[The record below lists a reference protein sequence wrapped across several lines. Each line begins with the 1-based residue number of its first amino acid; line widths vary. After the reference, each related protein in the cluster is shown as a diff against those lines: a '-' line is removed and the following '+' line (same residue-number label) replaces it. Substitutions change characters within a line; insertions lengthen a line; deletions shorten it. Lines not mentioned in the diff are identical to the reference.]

1 MDSRVSKYHSDDE
14 VMEKRVNR
22 NKEKYKDIDDLDLD
36 NLNLANNISV
46 IKTESEDLDISE
58 IQSILKK
65 KYIKPNTAHGEA
77 PYNEPESTELEITKE
92 YKLKD
97 AIDKAYREKIEDYEK
112 DRYKKLRDTE
122 YEILKSINI
131 SNNTDRTTS
140 ESSSDEGELIT
151 SLLKTIDENALRSS
165 QKSDEL
171 LGDLFSD
178 SNTDVLDPVI
188 PDSELE
194 NTPAKP
200 TLVEELEKTKQLSR
214 KDIVEELEKETSK
227 EETHE
232 LSPTNTNTNT
242 FYTGNLAIE
251 DADLEDFKDIEDE
264 IKSNSILIKVLI
276 ILLVL
281 VVLIVAVYLLNK
293 YLNLGLF

>member
-1 MDSRVSKYHSDDE
+1 MSKYHNDE
-14 VMEKRVNR
+14 DGVMEKRVNR

-36 NLNLANNISV
+36 NLNLTNNVSI
-46 IKTESEDLDISE
+46 IKTDSEELDIGE
-58 IQSILKK
+58 IRSLLKK
-65 KYIKPNTAHGEA
+65 KYVKPNDTHDETYGEV
-77 PYNEPESTELEITKE
+77 EPIELEITKE

-97 AIDKAYREKIEDYEK
+97 AIDKAYSEKVDDYEK
-112 DRYKKLRDTE
+112 DRYKKIRDTE

-131 SNNTDRTTS
+131 SNNTEGTTS
-140 ESSSDEGELIT
+140 ESNSDEGELIT

-165 QKSDEL
+165 KQSDEL

-178 SNTDVLDPVI
+178 SNTDVLEPII

-214 KDIVEELEKETSK
+214 KDIVEELEKETPK
-227 EETHE
+227 EETGK
-232 LSPTNTNTNT
+232 LASTSTNT
-242 FYTGNLAIE
+242 FYTGSLAIE
-251 DADLEDFKDIEDE
+251 ETDLEDFKDIEDE
-264 IKSNSILIKVLI
+264 IKANSILVKVLI
-276 ILLVL
+276 ILLVFIVL
-281 VVLIVAVYLLNK
+281 VVAVYLLNK

>member
-1 MDSRVSKYHSDDE
+1 MDSRMSKYHNDE
-14 VMEKRVNR
+14 DGVMEKRVNR

-36 NLNLANNISV
+36 NLNLTNNVSI
-46 IKTESEDLDISE
+46 IKTDSEELDIGE
-58 IQSILKK
+58 IRSLLKK
-65 KYIKPNTAHGEA
+65 KYVKPNDTHDETYGEV
-77 PYNEPESTELEITKE
+77 EPIELEITKE

-97 AIDKAYREKIEDYEK
+97 AIDKAYSEKVDDYEK
-112 DRYKKLRDTE
+112 DRYKKIRDTE

-131 SNNTDRTTS
+131 SNNTEGTTS
-140 ESSSDEGELIT
+140 ESNSDEGELIT

-165 QKSDEL
+165 KQSDEL

-178 SNTDVLDPVI
+178 SNTDVLEPII

-214 KDIVEELEKETSK
+214 KDIVEELEKETPK
-227 EETHE
+227 EETGK
-232 LSPTNTNTNT
+232 LASTSTNT
-242 FYTGNLAIE
+242 FYTGSLAIE
-251 DADLEDFKDIEDE
+251 ETDLEDFKDIEDE
-264 IKSNSILIKVLI
+264 IKANSILVKVLI
-276 ILLVL
+276 ILLVFIVL
-281 VVLIVAVYLLNK
+281 VVAVYLLNK